1 MLEVEKTA
9 DGKVEGEEEL
19 YPHLTV
25 TWDPPRRLVDSV
37 DDASS
42 LIFLQIFHAF
52 FSHPIDVFYPLFVKE
67 GLVKAL
73 YAWVMLTAGM
83 V

>member
-1 MLEVEKTA
+1 M
-9 DGKVEGEEEL
+9 EGEEQL

-25 TWDPPRRLVDSV
+25 TWDPPRRLVNIV

-52 FSHPIDVFYPLFVKE
+52 HPIDVFYPLFVKE
-67 GLVKAL
+67 GLVKPL